1 MEAGKCVKINIKATD
16 DLGELELGKL
26 DQEYIKDP
34 DLRELLDMAALDVR
48 KMESLE
54 DQKLYLVYSVI
65 YSDKFVL
72 KGNRE
77 YEVFI
82 SVLNIT
88 YR

>member
-26 DQEYIKDP
+26 GQEYIKDP